1 MNDSQ
6 SSIPEYYPEVI
17 LRKLIIDREEV
28 NLNRFYS
35 ADRKQILLSEE
46 QNTFSLQFVALDY
59 LNSDI
64 EYAYILEG
72 YDEKWSLFSKEN
84 EAMFKNVPPGEYLLR
99 IRYKKVSQFYSFT
112 YSCPVFLVSE
122 CRSPAPACPGVPEG

>member
-6 SSIPEYYPEVI
+6 SSIPEYYPELI
-17 LRKLIIDREEV
+17 LRKLIIDRGEV

-72 YDEKWSLFSKEN
+72 YDEKWSLFSN
-84 EAMFKNVPPGEYLLR
+84 NTSVN
-99 IRYKKVSQFYSFT
+99 FYRKIKS
-112 YSCPVFLVSE
+112 
-122 CRSPAPACPGVPEG
+122 

>member
-1 MNDSQ
+1 MNDRQ
-6 SSIPEYYPEVI
+6 SSIPEYYPKLV

-28 NLNRFYS
+28 NLNRYYT
-35 ADRKQILLSEE
+35 DDKKMIVLPEG

-59 LNSDI
+59 LNADI

-84 EAMFKNVPPGEYLLR
+84 EVVFKDVPPGKYVFR
-99 IRYKKVSQFYSFT
+99 VRYKKMYLIPFMKSIQ
-112 YSCPVFLVSE
+112 L
-122 CRSPAPACPGVPEG
+122 

>member
-72 YDEKWSLFSKEN
+72 YDEKWSLFLKKMRLCLKCS
-84 EAMFKNVPPGEYLLR
+84 PWEYLLR
-99 IRYKKVSQFYSFT
+99 YTGIRKTYWILSIRSILLLLKLLLSGIIRY
-112 YSCPVFLVSE
+112 
-122 CRSPAPACPGVPEG
+122 GHI

>member
-1 MNDSQ
+1 MDYCIMNDSQ
-6 SSIPEYYPEVI
+6 SSIPEYYPELI

-72 YDEKWSLFSKEN
+72 YDENGPFSKEN
-84 EAMFKNVPPGEYLLR
+84 
-99 IRYKKVSQFYSFT
+99 
-112 YSCPVFLVSE
+112 
-122 CRSPAPACPGVPEG
+122 